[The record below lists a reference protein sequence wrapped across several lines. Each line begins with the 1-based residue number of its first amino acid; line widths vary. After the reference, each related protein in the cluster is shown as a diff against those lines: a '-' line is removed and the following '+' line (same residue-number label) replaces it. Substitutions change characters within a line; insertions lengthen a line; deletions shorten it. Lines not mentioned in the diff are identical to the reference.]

1 MANEEIDIE
10 LLTLSILETIMKKTI
25 IRSAIAFALATG
37 VSAMAFANSDIA
49 PSSTQVAST
58 AKVTAEQ
65 FKKFEGN
72 YQLKPGF
79 IVAIFQENGKFLA
92 QATGQQS
99 FEIFADTANSFHA
112 TIADIKIDFS
122 VGNDGMATHFT
133 FSQNGNAM
141 PPAMRV
147 K

>member
-1 MANEEIDIE
+1 
-10 LLTLSILETIMKKTI
+10 MKNLI
-25 IRSAIAFALATG
+25 IRSAIAFTFATG
-37 VSAMAFANSDIA
+37 VSAIAFASSDTA
-49 PSSTQVAST
+49 PSSTQVAS
-58 AKVTAEQ
+58 AVKVSAEQ

-72 YQLKPGF
+72 YQVKPGF
-79 IVAIFQENGKFLA
+79 VIAIFQENGKFLS

-133 FSQNGNAM
+133 ASQNGNAM